1 MLSFIVSVA
10 WKTLFGRPADNLEK
24 SLESPLEYLLVDTGP
39 NVGQFVSLPKGL
51 ETLSVGAFA
60 AGIVRGM
67 LESAGFGVSS
77 VQSHNVDTPTP
88 RTVIVVR
95 FLPATIARDVA
106 LQQ

>member
-1 MLSFIVSVA
+1 MSGEGVL
-10 WKTLFGRPADNLEK
+10 LFELPDSK
-24 SLESPLEYLLVDTGP
+24 SLGS
-39 NVGQFVSLPKGL
+39 QFVSLPKGL
-51 ETLSVGAFA
+51 ETLSVAAFA

-67 LESAGFGVSS
+67 LEAAGFGVSS
-77 VQSHNVDTPTP
+77 VQSHNVDTPSP